1 MYRVIASAVLVL
13 LATPSFATAATPSSD
28 SPNGV
33 VEDAVALLSKGLD
46 ERRDELKN
54 DPKALYAF
62 IDGILLPRF
71 ERRAAAIA
79 VLGPYWRQATDEQ
92 RKRFIDAFYT
102 VLVHRYAEGI
112 LDFDTSRIKILPY
125 RGDPTRPITTVKTK
139 VALNDGTEA
148 QVDYDLVKSKDDG
161 KWRMYNVNIEGVSYV
176 KNFRTEFDQEIRA
189 SGLEDVIERL
199 EQEAASTEPE
209 GSGEGVLHKD
219 TTASAAGT
227 APDTAAKAA
236 DSE

>member
-1 MYRVIASAVLVL
+1 MYRVITSVVLVM
-13 LATPSFATAATPSSD
+13 LASVSFATASTSSSE
-28 SPNGV
+28 SPNEV
-33 VEDAVALLSKGLD
+33 VEDAVGLLAKGLD
-46 ERRDELKN
+46 ERRKELKN
-54 DPKALYAF
+54 NPQELYDF

-71 ERRAAAIA
+71 ERRVAAIA

-125 RGDPTRPITTVKTK
+125 RGDPSRPITTVRTK
-139 VALNDGTEA
+139 VALDDGTEA

-161 KWRMYNVNIEGVSYV
+161 KWRMFNVNIEGVSYV

-189 SGLEDVIERL
+189 SSLEDVIERL
-199 EQEAASTEPE
+199 EHEAAT
-209 GSGEGVLHKD
+209 GEFDDRDGILHKD
-219 TTASAAGT
+219 SGAG
-227 APDTAAKAA
+227 AQSQSDTQAKAA

>member
-1 MYRVIASAVLVL
+1 MYRVITSVVLVM
-13 LATPSFATAATPSSD
+13 LASVSFATASTSSSE
-28 SPNGV
+28 SPNEV
-33 VEDAVALLSKGLD
+33 VEDAVGLLAKGLD
-46 ERRDELKN
+46 ERRKELKN
-54 DPKALYAF
+54 NPQELYDF

-71 ERRAAAIA
+71 ERRVAAIA

-125 RGDPTRPITTVKTK
+125 RGDPSRPITTVRTK
-139 VALNDGTEA
+139 VALDDGTEA

-161 KWRMYNVNIEGVSYV
+161 KWRMFNVNIEGVSYV

-189 SGLEDVIERL
+189 SSLEDVIERL
-199 EQEAASTEPE
+199 EHEAAT
-209 GSGEGVLHKD
+209 GEFDDSDGILHKD
-219 TTASAAGT
+219 SGAG
-227 APDTAAKAA
+227 AQSQSDTQAKAA